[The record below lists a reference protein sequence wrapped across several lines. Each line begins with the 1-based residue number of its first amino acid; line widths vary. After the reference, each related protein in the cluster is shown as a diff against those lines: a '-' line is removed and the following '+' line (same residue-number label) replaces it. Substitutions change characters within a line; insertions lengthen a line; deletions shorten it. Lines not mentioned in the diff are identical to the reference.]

1 MSVLTCY
8 VCTNMHV
15 VCVVCIYVCYV
26 CIYAYMYQQY
36 YTEVTIG
43 FGRSSYTTDESDGGV
58 TFVVHVTNGSLGRP
72 VQVDFFTQD
81 ATATGNV

>member
-1 MSVLTCY
+1 MCR
-8 VCTNMHV
+8 MHI
-15 VCVVCIYVCYV
+15 CILCM
-26 CIYAYMYQQY
+26 YAYMYQQY